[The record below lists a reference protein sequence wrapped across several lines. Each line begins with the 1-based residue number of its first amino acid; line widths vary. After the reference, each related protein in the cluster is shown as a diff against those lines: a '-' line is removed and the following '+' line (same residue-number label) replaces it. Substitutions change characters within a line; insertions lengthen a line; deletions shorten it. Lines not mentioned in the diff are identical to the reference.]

1 MKYKITSSLS
11 LIKDTEVILLLT
23 LQFSSFSFMWSKT
36 ERMQK
41 KSNNF
46 SGVDVDK
53 WSFKFLMI

>member
-41 KSNNF
+41 KIKQF
-46 SGVDVDK
+46 
-53 WSFKFLMI
+53 